1 MPKTKTVFICQSCGY
16 QAPKWVGRCP
26 DCQGWGTLV
35 EEILTEEAPA
45 ADVRQRWAT
54 EEGPRA
60 IGEVAEAEEGA
71 RLCTRLEE
79 FNRVLGGGIGAGSV
93 VLLGGDPG
101 IGKSTLIFQCIH
113 GLAAPGKRGPYIS
126 AR

>member
-1 MPKTKTVFICQSCGY
+1 
-16 QAPKWVGRCP
+16 
-26 DCQGWGTLV
+26 V
-35 EEILTEEAPA
+35 EEVFTEEAPG

-79 FNRVLGGGIGAGSV
+79 FNRVLGGGIVAGSV

-113 GLAAPGKRGPYIS
+113 GLAAQGRGASTSPPRNPS
-126 AR
+126 GRPSCGPSVWGL